1 MRELG
6 RLVGLSDGEACQL
19 AQAMTRRTAVGLA
32 RTLGSDPRLLPAWP
46 PAPPHTAGQDPLLH
60 LRDLLERLGPEPGQ
74 ASKCS
79 LTVAALELLARTE
92 ERQLEREISEGFC
105 DESHTHLTPRPRPP
119 HRNTLL
125 ERGLEAV
132 LAHTSSASEAL
143 LESLPVLA
151 SLARETDSVGVQS
164 LLANIVAS
172 LAEQPQHHQAIF
184 QSGWVGQL
192 AAWRFQPALL
202 LSLHAERGLANLDR
216 QAHR

>member
-32 RTLGSDPRLLPAWP
+32 RTLGCDPRLLPAWP

-60 LRDLLERLGPEPGQ
+60 LRDLLERLGLKPGQ
-74 ASKCS
+74 ASNFS
-79 LTVAALELLARTE
+79 LTMAALELLARTG

-105 DESHTHLTPRPRPP
+105 DESHTHLTPWPRPP

-132 LAHTSSASEAL
+132 LNHTPSTSQ
-143 LESLPVLA
+143 
-151 SLARETDSVGVQS
+151 T
-164 LLANIVAS
+164 
-172 LAEQPQHHQAIF
+172 
-184 QSGWVGQL
+184 
-192 AAWRFQPALL
+192 
-202 LSLHAERGLANLDR
+202 
-216 QAHR
+216 